1 MNELLALF
9 LEYALVNN
17 FILVMFLGLCPF
29 FGVSKKLKD
38 AIPMGIAVTFVMI
51 CASVITWVISQ
62 EILIRFN
69 VEFMKIIVFI
79 LVIASFVQLIEMVI
93 KKTSTSLYKALGIY
107 LPLITT
113 NCAILGIVEMN
124 FQKGYSLPGS
134 VASALGAGVGFIL
147 ALSIMSGM
155 RERLEL
161 SDVPESFRG
170 LPVAFIAAALLSL
183 AFVAFGGIGL

>member
-124 FQKGYSLPGS
+124 FQEGYSLLGS
-134 VASALGAGVGFIL
+134 VASSLGAGVGFIL

-183 AFVAFGGIGL
+183 AFIAFGGIGL